1 MKHLTGLQPAL
12 MRQQAEDFE
21 RESLRKA
28 LRDPLTEHFQRNVVH
43 FHLAE
48 LVYQACDISEG
59 FPGFIVLT
67 PERLK
72 RCLGSGEMSL
82 QHLRC
87 WLWRVESFA
96 RLVQKKVEEGYLSVL
111 KGNEYLKDIGSV
123 DIAAIQKNFAREHR
137 WRQRRR
143 HRSSTS

>member
-72 RCLGSGEMSL
+72 RCLGAE
-82 QHLRC
+82 RC
-87 WLWRVESFA
+87 
-96 RLVQKKVEEGYLSVL
+96 
-111 KGNEYLKDIGSV
+111 
-123 DIAAIQKNFAREHR
+123 
-137 WRQRRR
+137 
-143 HRSSTS
+143 RSSISDAGYGESRASLGWCKRKSRRVT